1 MLLSPTNLYI
11 ALGDVLTTLD
21 RIADAPAIEVRMADR
36 TLALPLADVPAMR
49 VALASCITE
58 RLGAEYAGI
67 SVEHTVFPPD
77 PDVEEERMMLP
88 VRIGGETYRL
98 DTLVARPAG
107 VRGRLPIALIGHGQG
122 GAEVTSVY
130 SVVLMQRQA
139 RDLAQRG
146 YLAVAVIRRS
156 FGNSDGI
163 PGLPGGAAYSGCEP
177 HLQILL
183 DATADDLGAALASI
197 AERPD
202 ADPGRVILIGQSAAG
217 PGMLALAARGLPG
230 LRAVVTISGGLRC
243 GHGDNPQRSTLRQIP
258 DWYARMLAAFGAR
271 ITAPSLWIYAANDS
285 FFSEPMAR
293 EMHAA
298 YTGAGAPANFA
309 MVGDIGEDG
318 HDLFTAF
325 EGRDRWLIALDL
337 FLQQHGLPTWSN
349 DLPDRVVRQGGIPP
363 ADRFRVL
370 LYLWSVT
377 PRALVVDRVTGRLY
391 RAAMDAGLNAARI
404 AAISACLDD
413 GGTRCELL
421 MENFRLVPTATEERT
436 VQ

>member
-1 MLLSPTNLYI
+1 
-11 ALGDVLTTLD
+11 
-21 RIADAPAIEVRMADR
+21 
-36 TLALPLADVPAMR
+36 
-49 VALASCITE
+49 
-58 RLGAEYAGI
+58 
-67 SVEHTVFPPD
+67 
-77 PDVEEERMMLP
+77 MMLP
-88 VRIGGETYRL
+88 VRIGSETYRL

-122 GAEVTSVY
+122 GPEVTSVY
-130 SVVLMQRQA
+130 SVVMMQRQA

-163 PGLPGGAAYSGCEP
+163 PGLPAGAAYSGCEP

-183 DATADDLGAALASI
+183 DATADDLGATLAAI

-202 ADPGRVILIGQSAAG
+202 ADPDRVILIGQSAAG

-230 LRAVVTISGGLRC
+230 LRAVVLISGGLRC
-243 GHGDNPQRSTLRQIP
+243 GRGDNPERSALHRIP
-258 DWYARMLAAFGAR
+258 DWFARMLATFGTR
-271 ITAPSLWIYAANDS
+271 ITAPSLWLYAASDS

-309 MVGDIGEDG
+309 MVGDIGDDG
-318 HDLFTAF
+318 HDLFTTF
-325 EGRDRWLIALDL
+325 EGRERWLGTLDL

-349 DLPDRVVRQGGIPP
+349 DLLERAMRQGGIAP
-363 ADRFRVL
+363 ANRFRVL

-377 PRALVVDRVTGRLY
+377 PRALVVDRATGRLY
-391 RAAMDAGLNAARI
+391 RAAMDAGVNEARI
-404 AAISACLDD
+404 AAMASCLDA
-413 GGTRCELL
+413 GGTGCELL
-421 MENFRLVPTATEERT
+421 MENFRLLPPAATTTEGRRAR
-436 VQ
+436 